1 MDHRRK
7 WFSELVITG
16 ELVMTGDNQS
26 KFLFQFF
33 YRLGEMSVGWV
44 ELKISYRLRK
54 MSLGG
59 VKLKKKI
66 I

>member
-1 MDHRRK
+1 
-7 WFSELVITG
+7 
-16 ELVMTGDNQS
+16 MTGDNQS